1 VVISNWPSRFFVF
14 SFTNFIFTSI
24 QAVYRVALNFLREFN
39 FADWR
44 FFVFCGNYFLR
55 LEKIG
60 FSCWE
65 LIFAIFW
72 KSRSNRNDNDFHF
85 V

>member
-1 VVISNWPSRFFVF
+1 M
-14 SFTNFIFTSI
+14 
-24 QAVYRVALNFLREFN
+24 AEFLGQFN

-55 LEKIG
+55 LEKTG

-65 LIFAIFW
+65 LIFVFSGSGVQIELIKFSFFIGVQA
-72 KSRSNRNDNDFHF
+72 KKG
-85 V
+85 